1 MKNNIVRNTNLLT
14 FEQFSENELTHFATT
29 ICGGVSEGS
38 YGTFNLSL
46 YSGDDIDAVAQN
58 RERLADAL
66 GILEEDILV
75 PYQTHED
82 KILLVDKAFLEKSDL
97 EKVKLLNGVDALI
110 TNQRGICIAVT
121 TADCVPV
128 LLHDPVKNVFAAV
141 HAGWKGTVLRIV
153 EKAIDSI
160 VSTFGCSPS
169 DIKAGIG
176 PCISQPHF
184 EVGEEVVQAFTEAG
198 FPIDK
203 IGVRNQTSGKM
214 HIDLT
219 LANQSSLIDK
229 GVLPGHIETS
239 NLCTFANPDKFF
251 SARRQTI
258 HSGRMLSGG
267 FLK

>member
-1 MKNNIVRNTNLLT
+1 MEDKVNFLT
-14 FEQFSENELTHFATT
+14 FKALQKYDLTHFVTT
-29 ICGGVSEGS
+29 ICGGVSNGNYS
-38 YGTFNLSL
+38 TFNLSL
-46 YSGDDIDAVAQN
+46 YSGDEIDAVAEN
-58 RERLADAL
+58 RERLADTL

-82 KILLVDKAFLEKSDL
+82 KILLIDEAFLEKSDL

-110 TNQRGICIAVT
+110 TNQKNICIGVT

-128 LLHDPVKNVFAAV
+128 LLYDPVRNIFSAV

-153 EKAIDSI
+153 EKVIDTM
-160 VSTFGCSPS
+160 VYTFECSPS

-184 EVGEEVVQAFTEAG
+184 EVGKEVVQAFVEAG
-198 FPIDK
+198 FPMEK
-203 IGVRNQTSGKM
+203 IGVRNSNSGKM
-214 HIDLT
+214 HIDLS
-219 LANQSSLIDK
+219 LANKYSLIEK
-229 GVLPGHIETS
+229 GVLPEHIETS